1 MRSGKNSGIAS
12 DISAGNTLVDAIG
25 DQTPGL
31 NDPLAAW
38 LRDRW
43 NRLTLAA
50 QFLAAAAVVVCVLMA
65 FLGHWVNGRIEA
77 SAIRSNAEAAAIYI
91 EAFLEPVIQEM
102 PQDGPLPAA
111 TVAKL
116 DALLNDVTLRRHV
129 EAMKVWRPDGTL
141 LYGPDPSLLGQK
153 FQSDELRRALAGEV
167 VSGLGFSLDEEHSA
181 EVSTGPL
188 IEIYVPLHRR
198 GIEQVI
204 AVGEVYENA
213 LPLKMELAETRRA
226 TVGVVGLLTFSLL
239 ALLYLIVR
247 KGSQTIE
254 RQRIAL
260 HRRFNEATALACQ
273 NVRLRQAAD
282 QARLDASRSNEALL
296 SRVGADLHD
305 GPIQIASLLMLKLAS
320 LKDNHSSSMA
330 ELVSD
335 LLVELR
341 NLSTGLVLPELE
353 NLSLEETAKLAVA
366 RHKNL
371 TGSEVTTNI
380 EPGPAT
386 VPQALKICVY
396 RVIQEALNNAYQ
408 HAGGRDQVV
417 NVSMKDDGV
426 EIRVRDG
433 GSGFDMV
440 TGKTDR
446 AQLGLAGLRN
456 RVEAISG
463 RLYFGSVPG
472 EGGELRAVLPV
483 PNRN

>member
-1 MRSGKNSGIAS
+1 MGVRP
-12 DISAGNTLVDAIG
+12 
-25 DQTPGL
+25 PGL
-31 NDPLAAW
+31 NSPLAAW

-50 QFLAAAAVVVCVLMA
+50 QFLVATAAVVCVLMA
-65 FLGHWVNGRIEA
+65 FLGHWVNGRIEQ

-91 EAFLEPVIQEM
+91 EAFLEPVVQDI
-102 PQDGPLPAA
+102 PQDGPLPPS

-141 LYGPDPSLLGQK
+141 LYGPDPNLLGQK
-153 FQSDELRRALAGEV
+153 FQSDELRRATAGEV
-167 VSGLGFSLDEEHSA
+167 VSGLGFSLDEDHAGGAS
-181 EVSTGPL
+181 GPPL

-198 GIEQVI
+198 GIEQI
-204 AVGEVYENA
+204 LAVGEVYENA

-226 TVGVVGLLTFSLL
+226 TVVVVGALTFSLL

-247 KGSQTIE
+247 RGSQTIE
-254 RQRIAL
+254 RQRVAL
-260 HRRFNEATALACQ
+260 DRRFKEASALASQ
-273 NVRLRQAAD
+273 NALLRQAAD

-305 GPIQIASLLMLKLAS
+305 GPVQIASLLMLKLAS
-320 LKDNHSSSMA
+320 LKNGNSSSTASMA

-353 NLSLEETAKLAVA
+353 NLSVEETAKLAVA

-371 TGSEVTTNI
+371 TGSEVETNI
-380 EPGPAT
+380 EPVPAA

-417 NVSMKDDGV
+417 HVSIKDGGV

-433 GSGFDMV
+433 GSGFNMQTEQ
-440 TGKTDR
+440 TGR

-463 RLYFGSVPG
+463 KLYFGSVPG
-472 EGGELRAVLPV
+472 EGGELRAILPL
-483 PNRN
+483 PNRI